1 MPQATKI
8 GRYEIV
14 EERGHGAMGA
24 VFLARDPAMDRIV
37 ALKTIHAIALSGP
50 QGKEYRERFYGEAR
64 AAGRLAHP
72 GIVPVFD
79 VGEQDGLPFLVMEY
93 IEGQTLADM
102 AKSGHRLALERV
114 CELGQQI
121 AEALGYAH
129 KHGVVHRDIKPA
141 NILVTSKEKYGIER
155 PKITDFGVAKLAAS
169 QLTTT
174 GQLLGTPAFMPP
186 EQFTGAVIDGRSDLF
201 SLGVIL
207 YWLAT
212 GDQPFPGE
220 TVTAVSYKVVHT
232 EPVPPRRLNP
242 AISADLEHAIL
253 KCLAK
258 DPAARYQTGE
268 DLAHSLAA
276 IRAGRSVPTTSTSVP
291 APAYLSGSAGLPA
304 SSADGAM
311 NGATLD
317 SDLGLRNVRLP
328 TTQKTAVTPP
338 PVVEAQ
344 AISKS
349 VPWALIGVAAAA
361 VVLMGGWFIIRTKM
375 RADSTQA
382 TVPAVAADTTTASN
396 SAPVP
401 DPPPNGAPSQ
411 PSRNPTTA
419 SGNTLTPTPAQ
430 PESSKAVAPKK
441 SRSETKSQPA
451 NSAATATPVTET
463 PAPAPS
469 PAAAAP
475 ATASPEAAPSRV
487 DFDPATLKP
496 NESARLRIEADHFPA
511 SLGFTVEMDGKVYFE
526 RGIKPQTAF
535 DNLYAPPG
543 IHEFR
548 VTAGLGSSRKTSNIV
563 STDFRAKKKKTLR
576 IELRDKN
583 IANANT
589 TPQSLAP
596 DTVLVLTLK

>member
-50 QGKEYRERFYGEAR
+50 QSNEYRERFYGEAR

-93 IEGQTLADM
+93 IEGQTLADA
-102 AKSGHRLALERV
+102 AKTGRRLTLERV

-141 NILVTSKEKYGIER
+141 NILLTSKEKYGIER

-220 TVTAVSYKVVHT
+220 TITAVSYKVVHT

-242 AISADLEHAIL
+242 AISAELEQTIL
-253 KCLAK
+253 RCLAK

-268 DLAHSLAA
+268 DLAQHLVAV
-276 IRAGRSVPTTSTSVP
+276 RAGRAAPALPSSI
-291 APAYLSGSAGLPA
+291 APAYVSGNAGTPA
-304 SSADGAM
+304 PSADTAM
-311 NGATLD
+311 DGATLD

-328 TTQKTAVTPP
+328 TSHKTAVTPP
-338 PVVEAQ
+338 PVVEA
-344 AISKS
+344 AAVRKG
-349 VPWALIGVAAAA
+349 PNWLMIGIAAAIVMLA
-361 VVLMGGWFIIRTKM
+361 GSWFVIRARI
-375 RADSTQA
+375 RAGSTQA
-382 TVPAVAADTTTASN
+382 AATAITTDSTTAAKVAPLPATVEPPPSGTSATGD
-396 SAPVP
+396 SAPS
-401 DPPPNGAPSQ
+401 A
-411 PSRNPTTA
+411 
-419 SGNTLTPTPAQ
+419 TPAQ
-430 PESSKAVAPKK
+430 PESAKAVTPKK
-441 SRSETKSQPA
+441 AKSDITKAQPTT
-451 NSAATATPVTET
+451 SDAATKASEAPIATPSL
-463 PAPAPS
+463 APIV
-469 PAAAAP
+469 PAAAP
-475 ATASPEAAPSRV
+475 PEAVPGRV

-496 NESARLRIEADHFPA
+496 NESARLRIEADRFPA
-511 SLGFTVEMDGKVYFE
+511 SLGFTVEMDGKIYLE
-526 RGIKPQTAF
+526 RGVKPQTVF

-548 VTAGLGSSRKTSNIV
+548 VVAGLGATRKITNIV

-583 IANANT
+583 NANL
-589 TPQSLAP
+589 TPQSLNS
-596 DTVLVLTLK
+596 DSVLVLTLK

>member
-1 MPQATKI
+1 MPQTTKI

-50 QGKEYRERFYGEAR
+50 QSNEYRERFYGEAR

-93 IEGQTLADM
+93 IEGQTLADA
-102 AKSGHRLALERV
+102 AKTGHRLTLERV

-129 KHGVVHRDIKPA
+129 KNGVVHRDIKPA
-141 NILVTSKEKYGIER
+141 NILLTSKEKYGIER

-186 EQFTGAVIDGRSDLF
+186 EQFTGSVIDGRSDLF

-242 AISADLEHAIL
+242 AISAELEQAIL
-253 KCLAK
+253 RCLAK

-268 DLAHSLAA
+268 DLAQHLAA
-276 IRAGRSVPTTSTSVP
+276 IRAGRAAP
-291 APAYLSGSAGLPA
+291 APSSTVAPVYVSGNAGMPA
-304 SSADGAM
+304 PHADAAM
-311 NGATLD
+311 EGATLD

-328 TTQKTAVTPP
+328 TIHKTAVTPP

-344 AISKS
+344 A
-349 VPWALIGVAAAA
+349 VRQGTNWLMIGIAAAI
-361 VVLMGGWFIIRTKM
+361 VVLAGAWLFLRIRI
-375 RADSTQA
+375 RPDSTQA
-382 TVPAVAADTTTASN
+382 AAPPAVSDPLMASKV
-396 SAPVP
+396 A
-401 DPPPNGAPSQ
+401 
-411 PSRNPTTA
+411 
-419 SGNTLTPTPAQ
+419 PTPAMTPVLPSGHSAPASGEVAAPMPSH
-430 PESSKAVAPKK
+430 PEPAKTEGTAKKPKTD
-441 SRSETKSQPA
+441 TKSQLT
-451 NSAATATPVTET
+451 SSVAATTATDAPVAAST
-463 PAPAPS
+463 PAPVV

-475 ATASPEAAPSRV
+475 EAAPSHV
-487 DFDPATLKP
+487 DFDPNTLKP

-511 SLGFTVEMDGKVYFE
+511 SLGFTLEMDGRIYLE
-526 RGIKPQTAF
+526 RGVKPQTVF

-548 VTAGLGSSRKTSNIV
+548 VTAGLGATHKISNIV

-583 IANANT
+583 NANL
-589 TPQSLAP
+589 TPQSLSS
-596 DTVLVLTLK
+596 DSVLVLTLK

>member
-1 MPQATKI
+1 MTQATKI

-50 QGKEYRERFYGEAR
+50 QSNEYRERFYGEAR

-93 IEGQTLADM
+93 IEGQTLADA
-102 AKSGHRLALERV
+102 AKTGHRLTLERV

-141 NILVTSKEKYGIER
+141 NILLTSKEKYGIER

-220 TVTAVSYKVVHT
+220 TITAVSYKVVHT

-242 AISADLEHAIL
+242 AISAELEQAIL
-253 KCLAK
+253 RCLAK

-268 DLAHSLAA
+268 ELAQHLVAV
-276 IRAGRSVPTTSTSVP
+276 RAGRAAPATSSEVAPVYVSGNAVKP
-291 APAYLSGSAGLPA
+291 APHANA
-304 SSADGAM
+304 AM
-311 NGATLD
+311 DGATLD

-328 TTQKTAVTPP
+328 ASHKTAVTPP
-338 PVVEAQ
+338 PVIEAQ
-344 AISKS
+344 AVRKRSNW
-349 VPWALIGVAAAA
+349 VVFGMAAA
-361 VVLMGGWFIIRTKM
+361 VVVLLGSWFVNRAKIRPESAQAAPSII
-375 RADSTQA
+375 ADA
-382 TVPAVAADTTTASN
+382 
-396 SAPVP
+396 SAPSKTA
-401 DPPPNGAPSQ
+401 AP
-411 PSRNPTTA
+411 PTTVLAPPSDYSAPA
-419 SGNTLTPTPAQ
+419 SGNVPATTSLQ
-430 PESSKAVAPKK
+430 PESPKVSSSKKAK
-441 SRSETKSQPA
+441 SDTKSQLT
-451 NSAATATPVTET
+451 SSDTATRATE
-463 PAPAPS
+463 A
-469 PAAAAP
+469 
-475 ATASPEAAPSRV
+475 PEAAPIPPPVVPAAVPLDAAPARV
-487 DFDPATLKP
+487 NFDPNTLNP
-496 NESARLRIEADHFPA
+496 NESARLRVEADRFPA
-511 SLGFTVEMDGKVYFE
+511 SLGFTLEMDGKIYLE
-526 RGIKPQTAF
+526 RGVKPQTVF

-548 VTAGLGSSRKTSNIV
+548 VVAGLGATHKISNIV

-583 IANANT
+583 NANLI
-589 TPQSLAP
+589 PQSLNS
-596 DTVLVLTLK
+596 DSVLVLTLK